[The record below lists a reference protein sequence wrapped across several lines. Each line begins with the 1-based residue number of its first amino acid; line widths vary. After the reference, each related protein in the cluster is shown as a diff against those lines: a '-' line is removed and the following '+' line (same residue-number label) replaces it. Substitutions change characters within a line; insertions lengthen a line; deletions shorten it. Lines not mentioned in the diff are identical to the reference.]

1 MNNRKRGFISAIVSI
16 IVSLVLLGHF
26 NIDLKEVF
34 AKQTVQKNLMYGWE
48 LAVAGIGNIKDMI
61 IK

>member
-1 MNNRKRGFISAIVSI
+1 MNTQRGFISAIVSI
-16 IVSLVLLGHF
+16 IVSLVVLGYF

-34 AKQTVQKNLMYGWE
+34 SRPEVMANLHFGWE
-48 LAVAGIGNIKDMI
+48 LLVQGFHSVQGLI